1 MYNWFSSSQL
11 TNLRGCK
18 MAGLTNLLYL
28 RLFEEQADARTR
40 HHRPRTA
47 TWPPRTLQLQ
57 LADDHHHHYGT
68 IVDDASTVTR
78 TLPNRRLNR
87 SRDRSIGRLADL
99 VARPPPPPPRALH
112 ELFMPLGTSPRNRQ
126 ERKQQQRQQQ
136 FPQPHAT
143 AERSPLVNESA
154 VASVITEDAEAT
166 AAKSPITNPAM
177 VYDDDA
183 GLSWRELCA
192 SLFLSGGCALPPC
205 PKQSLLALVA
215 SRHAPL
221 PYRSPRT
228 APRPQVRSA
237 CAVSARRPRSPRCS
251 RRPFGSRLV
260 LVIGRLLAGSSYYR
274 HAADSPAR
282 RPRTSNFRYVR

>member
-1 MYNWFSSSQL
+1 
-11 TNLRGCK
+11 

-68 IVDDASTVTR
+68 VVDDASTVTR

-99 VARPPPPPPRALH
+99 VAQPPPPPPRALH

-126 ERKQQQRQQQ
+126 QRKQQRQQQ

-154 VASVITEDAEAT
+154 VASAIAEDAEAT

-205 PKQSLLALVA
+205 PNRVFLRW
-215 SRHAPL
+215 SRVVVRHRPTVRPAPPL
-221 PYRSPRT
+221 
-228 APRPQVRSA
+228 
-237 CAVSARRPRSPRCS
+237 ARRCVRHVRC
-251 RRPFGSRLV
+251 RHVGRVHRAALGARLAQ
-260 LVIGRLLAGSSYYR
+260 G
-274 HAADSPAR
+274 
-282 RPRTSNFRYVR
+282 